1 MRPLPVSTS
10 NIPNL
15 NPVVKTNFQT
25 SLDNN
30 TIPDRSDRF
39 KATTR
44 QYRMLSRLTYGLQVP
59 APYPYKFITL
69 TSANGYNDPDLTYHD
84 WTIFRKRLKRKY
96 PDMQYIWVL
105 VKSKKGKRWHIHII
119 ARVDYI
125 DQNWLSENW
134 YEIHHSPI
142 VYIEAVSD
150 DNVAGEIMKNTKLM
164 NYMLGNAQEGGSKFR
179 WGMSRRWIVYSK
191 WRKAMKLLVANR
203 GYDWF
208 VSEDGKQAYQSI
220 LQGKAKVEKYLW
232 KFSYIRT
239 YTMTYV
245 FLRTRQIA
253 LEKRIWGAKTYNPV
267 EVLRKVIFKE

>member
-1 MRPLPVSTS
+1 MRPLSISIS
-10 NIPNL
+10 NIPNSKA
-15 NPVVKTNFQT
+15 NVKQKA

-30 TIPDRSDRF
+30 TIPDRFRT
-39 KATTR
+39 TTR

-59 APYPYKFITL
+59 APYGYKFITL
-69 TSANGYNDPDLTYHD
+69 TSADGYNDPDITYHD

-105 VKSKKGKRWHIHII
+105 VRSKKGKRWHIHII

-134 YEIHHSPI
+134 LEIHHSPI
-142 VYIEAVSD
+142 VYIEAVSN
-150 DNVAGEIMKNTKLM
+150 DNIAGEIMKNTKLM
-164 NYMLGNAQEGGSKFR
+164 NYMLSNAQEGGSKFK

-191 WRKAMKLLVANR
+191 WRKAMKLLVMNR
-203 GYDWF
+203 GYAWF
-208 VSEDGKQAYQSI
+208 VSIDGKQAYQSI

-239 YTMTYV
+239 YIMIYI
-245 FLRTRQIA
+245 FYRTKQIA

-267 EVLRKVIFKE
+267 ETLRKVIFKE